1 MDIREKREAVM
12 KGAMERLI
20 NAHMHPMDPNKSH
33 HGDFVMFNIN
43 QFKDPDGTV
52 RPEIYKLGWLY
63 GISNI
68 PYNVFEDL
76 VEDYY
81 MNKDASKF
89 IIGRADL
96 IILAMGA
103 ISEQGLLRTALTYV
117 DGVDNYDDD
126 IMVKANGRDSTMS
139 LKAMVENQ
147 YLYAQS
153 SYTGRDV
160 VIFDIYEKIFPTK
173 QEPGKFGAF
182 AATIKNV
189 VKKAF
194 R

>member
-1 MDIREKREAVM
+1 MNIKEKREEVM
-12 KGAMERLI
+12 KGAMERLV
-20 NAHMHPMDPNKSH
+20 NAHMHPMDPNKKH

-68 PYNVFEDL
+68 PYNDFEDL
-76 VEDYY
+76 VEEYY
-81 MNKDASKF
+81 MNKDVSIF
-89 IIGRADL
+89 IISRSDL
-96 IILAMGA
+96 MILAMGA
-103 ISEQGLLRTALTYV
+103 IAEQGLLRTDLVYV
-117 DGVDNYDDD
+117 DGVDNYGDD
-126 IMVKANGRDSTMS
+126 IMVRANDRDSTMS
-139 LKAMVENQ
+139 LKAMIENQ
-147 YLYAQS
+147 YLYAQT
-153 SYTGRDV
+153 SYTGRDAI
-160 VIFDIYEKIFPTK
+160 IFEVYEKIFPTK

-189 VKKAF
+189 VSKAF

>member
-1 MDIREKREAVM
+1 MNINEKREEIM
-12 KGAMERLI
+12 KGAMERLV
-20 NAHMHPMDPNKSH
+20 NAHMHPMDPNKKH

-68 PYNVFEDL
+68 PYNDFEDL
-76 VEDYY
+76 IEDYY
-81 MNKDASKF
+81 MNKDTSDF
-89 IIGRADL
+89 IISRSDL

-103 ISEQGLLRTALTYV
+103 IAEQGMLRTALTYV
-117 DGVDNYDDD
+117 DGIDNYGDD
-126 IMVKANGRDSTMS
+126 IMVKANGVDSAMP

-153 SYTGRDV
+153 SYTGRDT
-160 VIFDIYEKIFPTK
+160 VIFEIYDKIFPNEQK
-173 QEPGKFGAF
+173 PGKFGAF

-189 VKKAF
+189 VHKVF